1 MAHINPMLEKLQQR
15 IENYN
20 KEVQSKIESVA
31 NRQKWITVGAIIFNL
46 LILFLSSYLLPDDSE
61 NKELRLISMLSN
73 NQLNILITVLSI
85 GISFPVAA
93 LLGKNNFK
101 GLKIDNEII
110 EPKLN
115 FAGEW
120 LYKTSFRI
128 QSKEDD
134 CEEFHRFKENMEDY
148 TEEGNT
154 TWSQNV
160 FDLKIDFG
168 ITNVSTKQ
176 TKEITELKQIKPGK
190 DSQASKNNLE
200 SKLKPPRISWQ
211 SDPAAYDERKIR
223 WSFSGKIWW
232 GDDEVYCNEFYG
244 IESYN
249 VTEHDQQGRPSK
261 LEGHLVGL
269 VVVGKRFFALDG
281 ISEFDRRK

>member
-93 LLGKNNFK
+93 LFGKNNFK

-120 LYKTSFRI
+120 LYK
-128 QSKEDD
+128 
-134 CEEFHRFKENMEDY
+134 N
-148 TEEGNT
+148 
-154 TWSQNV
+154 
-160 FDLKIDFG
+160 
-168 ITNVSTKQ
+168 
-176 TKEITELKQIKPGK
+176 
-190 DSQASKNNLE
+190 
-200 SKLKPPRISWQ
+200 
-211 SDPAAYDERKIR
+211 
-223 WSFSGKIWW
+223 
-232 GDDEVYCNEFYG
+232 
-244 IESYN
+244 
-249 VTEHDQQGRPSK
+249 
-261 LEGHLVGL
+261 
-269 VVVGKRFFALDG
+269 FFLH
-281 ISEFDRRK
+281 